1 MSALPMAAMAVP
13 QTAEERRREAQRLKV
28 LQDWRVFHVNILRK
42 AYTATLEQ
50 VWLRGYIVIVNQL
63 NWLST
68 VVKGRNTNRLCDI
81 PGCRSRFGSF

>member
-50 VWLRGYIVIVNQL
+50 DTAAADAFSFSLQSLAPNGH
-63 NWLST
+63 
-68 VVKGRNTNRLCDI
+68 
-81 PGCRSRFGSF
+81 SREAL